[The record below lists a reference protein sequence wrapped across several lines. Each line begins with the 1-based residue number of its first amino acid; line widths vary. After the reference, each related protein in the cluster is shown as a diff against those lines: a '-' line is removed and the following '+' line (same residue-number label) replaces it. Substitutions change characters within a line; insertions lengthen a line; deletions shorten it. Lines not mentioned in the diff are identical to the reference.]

1 MPRDVVGRLQRAAAA
16 WDAAER
22 VVLGTLAAGMVI
34 LAATQIVLRN
44 FFRTGLPWAEPL
56 LNQSLLWLTMFGA
69 LAATGQRKHITMDLA
84 SHVLP
89 PRAAAAV
96 RAATNLFAAALCA
109 ALTKAGW
116 HYVAVQREMDPGGLL
131 GVPQWVFPAVIPL
144 VFALLAWRFALQTVV
159 AAAGVRRPR
168 SPSAAEAPPAP
179 AAGSGGEAAP

>member
-1 MPRDVVGRLQRAAAA
+1 MPRDVVERLRRAAAA

-22 VVLGTLAAGMVI
+22 VVLGALAAGMVI

-56 LNQSLLWLTMFGA
+56 LNQSLLWLTMLGA

-96 RAATNLFAAALCA
+96 RAATNLFAAVLCA
-109 ALTKAGW
+109 VLAKAGW
-116 HYVAVQREMDPGGLL
+116 HYVAVQREMESGGLL
-131 GVPQWVFPAVIPL
+131 GVPLWVFPAVIPV
-144 VFALLAWRFALQTVV
+144 VFALLAGRFALQTVV
-159 AAAGVRRPR
+159 AAAGVRR
-168 SPSAAEAPPAP
+168 AAPPADP
-179 AAGSGGEAAP
+179 AAAPGREAAP